1 MSRPTEKAL
10 DQAMWHI
17 DGYVLEAP
25 RACSYAVFE
34 LVGDRC
40 WGATLFDQAPLMR
53 VYLASVGRLAAL
65 GLSDPGYELKTLLE
79 GCVAKAKQNEHPAFV
94 HSVRDVNPVE
104 FLAGLL
110 AAAVDHFVAVKGQ
123 EPDCIREG
131 QQ

>member
-1 MSRPTEKAL
+1 MSSPTEEAL
-10 DQAMWHI
+10 NRAMWHI

-25 RACSYAVFE
+25 RACSYAVFV

-40 WGATLFDQAPLMR
+40 WGAALFDQSPLMR

-65 GLSDPGYELKTLLE
+65 GLHDPGYELKTLLE

-94 HSVRDVNPVE
+94 HSVRDINPVE

-110 AAAVDHFVAVKGQ
+110 AAAVDHFVVEKGQ
-123 EPDCIREG
+123 EPDRIQET